1 MPKEAVEFY
10 EEMLK
15 NITETEEWKRD
26 YIQRNLLVDQYMN
39 AADTQA
45 YFEDMIDLNIKTF
58 KEVGYI
64 K

>member
-10 EEMLK
+10 EEMLLK
-15 NITETEEWKRD
+15 VTETEEWKRD
-26 YIQRNLLVDQYMN
+26 YIERNLLIDQYMN

>member
-10 EEMLK
+10 
-15 NITETEEWKRD
+15 TDAAQGHRDRRVETGLYREKSSRK
-26 YIQRNLLVDQYMN
+26 QYMN

-45 YFEDMIDLNIKTF
+45 YFEDMIDRSIKTF